1 MLVAMNQT
9 AAQSTANAR
18 RMRTNGK
25 WLVVLML
32 WLVCFLSYADRQVIF
47 VVFPL
52 LSREF
57 HLSNAQL
64 GILSASFMVMYALTG
79 PLAGRICD
87 RVSRRKLVLGALIVW
102 SICTALSSWA
112 STYWELITAVAMTGF
127 CEAFY
132 FPAAMSLL
140 SDYHAPATRS
150 RAMATHQSAVYVG
163 SIAGGVAAGFL
174 GQNFGWRTGF
184 RGFGLLGVL
193 VGLLLLAFLRE
204 PQRGMSDPDFNP
216 ALLEHNEPQPNR
228 VSRRRVAALL
238 VLVFIGANFVAMAFT
253 VWMPTYIYR
262 HFHMNLTKAGWSG
275 TAYMQLASIVGVFC
289 GGILADWLVRRWS
302 PKKGARM
309 LVQAVGLLCAVPFLF
324 VTGWA
329 FTAAV
334 ALAAVSGFGLFKGI
348 YESNIWAS
356 LYDVTPVERRGS
368 AVGIMN
374 SLGWLG
380 AAVAQLVIGVAS
392 ERFGLG
398 HCLSATALLYAVIA
412 LLMFAAARY
421 ARRA

>member
-1 MLVAMNQT
+1 M
-9 AAQSTANAR
+9 R
-18 RMRTNGK
+18 RNDK
-25 WLVVLML
+25 WFVVYML

-57 HLSNAQL
+57 GLTNAQL
-64 GILSASFMVMYALTG
+64 GLLSASFMVMYALTG
-79 PLAGRICD
+79 PVAGRICD
-87 RVSRRKLVLGALIVW
+87 YVSRRKVVLGALVVW
-102 SICTALSSWA
+102 SLCTAVTSWA
-112 STYWELITAVAMTGF
+112 RSYWGLIAGVAMTGF

-140 SDYHAPATRS
+140 SDYHAPDTRS

-193 VGLLLLAFLRE
+193 AGILLFFFLRE
-204 PQRGMSDPDFNP
+204 PQRGMSDPDFTP
-216 ALLEHNEPQPNR
+216 LALRESEARPVNKT
-228 VSRRRVAALL
+228 RRRKVVALL

-262 HFHMNLTKAGWSG
+262 SFHMNLTRAGWSG
-275 TAYMQLASIVGVFC
+275 TAYMQLASVVGVFC
-289 GGILADWLVRRWS
+289 GGVMADFLVRRWAPNS
-302 PKKGARM
+302 GGARM
-309 LVQAVGLLCAVPFLF
+309 LVQAVGLACAVPFLF
-324 VTGWA
+324 VTGWVS
-329 FTAAV
+329 TAAIAFGAI
-334 ALAAVSGFGLFKGI
+334 ALFGLFKGI

-356 LYDVTPVERRGS
+356 LYDVTPVERRGT
-368 AVGIMN
+368 AVGAMN

-398 HCLSATALLYAVIA
+398 HCLSATSLIYFVIA
-412 LLMFAAARY
+412 LVMYAAARY
-421 ARRA
+421 ARSA